1 MGLISATGT
10 KCNNTLWRTGTALHR
25 AYGPWPLC
33 ASKPTL
39 LITRVSLPTAATPMA
54 TEAAATTTPRRRR
67 GKGGKGPNSDLS
79 RTLTD
84 CTRRGDAAAAMA
96 VFDAAVSGPDAAPD
110 LRLAAHQ
117 YNQLLHLLA
126 SADRASF
133 PTHPAAA
140 ARRVFAH
147 MLEAGSPPSE
157 ATITSLARVVASD
170 PDGADE
176 AFDLVATMRD
186 KYGQAP
192 RLRSYSPVLAA
203 FRRTGD
209 ASKAYAVED
218 HMAAS
223 AVSPE
228 EPELAALLEVSAK
241 AGDAG
246 KVYEYMHKLRR
257 AVGCVSEETTEVLEG
272 WFRSE
277 KAAMAGKA
285 EWDAQQV
292 KDAIVANGAGC
303 HQLGWLRNGPWMVQR
318 VTVAADG
325 ECGGCRCRLASVDID
340 MEETNTFADS
350 VSGLA
355 LERETKANFSQF
367 QEWLEAHKEYEAIV
381 DGANIAL
388 YQQNFAEGGFSLG
401 QLDAVVTELRDRY
414 NGKWPLVI
422 LHNKRIAKLMENPS
436 NRHLIETWRANGA
449 LYTSPSGSNDDWYWL
464 YAAIGLNCL
473 LVTNDEMRDHIFELL
488 GSSSFFYK
496 WKQRHRV
503 KYTFNKGKA
512 VLMMPPPYS
521 SEIQES
527 ETGSWHVPIEEKS
540 GDERA
545 RTWLCIDRSGLTKRP
560 HESPTANGVAQG
572 LTPSE
577 ASNGAGQP
585 EDQAAPVTGKRKD
598 RD

>member
-1 MGLISATGT
+1 M
-10 KCNNTLWRTGTALHR
+10 
-25 AYGPWPLC
+25 AYGPSWATSFREGYMGQPSSPVSGTR
-33 ASKPTL
+33 SKPSPP
-39 LITRVSLPTAATPMA
+39 IRVSLRLATPPMA
-54 TEAAATTTPRRRR
+54 TAADGGTRRRR
-67 GKGGKGPNSDLS
+67 GRGGKGPNSDLS

-96 VFDAAVSGPDAAPD
+96 AFDAAASGPDD

-126 SADRASF
+126 TSPF
-133 PTHPAAA
+133 PGHPAAA

-147 MLEAGSPPSE
+147 MLGAGAAPSE
-157 ATITSLARVVASD
+157 ATITSLARVVAAE
-170 PDGADE
+170 GADE
-176 AFDLVATMRD
+176 AFALVSTMRD
-186 KYGQAP
+186 KYGLAP

-203 FRRTGD
+203 FRRAGD
-209 ASKAYAVED
+209 AAKAYAVEA

-228 EPELAALLEVSAK
+228 EPEVAALLEVSAK
-241 AGDAG
+241 AGDAD

-257 AVGCVSEETTEVLEG
+257 AVGCVTEETAEVLEG

-277 KAAMAGKA
+277 EAAAAGKA
-285 EWDAQQV
+285 EWDACRV
-292 KDAIVANGAGC
+292 KEAIVAKGGGC
-303 HQLGWLRNGPWMVQR
+303 HQLGWLRTGPWTVQWVR
-318 VTVAADG
+318 VAADG
-325 ECGGCRCRLASVDID
+325 ECGGCGCRLASVDID
-340 MEETNTFADS
+340 MEDTHKFADS
-350 VSGLA
+350 ISGLA

-367 QEWLEAHKEYEAIV
+367 QEWLEEHKEYEAIV
-381 DGANIAL
+381 DGANVAL
-388 YQQNFAEGGFSLG
+388 YQQNFSEGGFSLV

-414 NGKWPLVI
+414 NGKWPLVV
-422 LHNKRIAKLMENPS
+422 LHNKRIAKLMETPS

-512 VLMMPPPYS
+512 VLVLPPPYS

-545 RTWLCIDRSGLTKRP
+545 RTWLCIGRTDLTKLPREP
-560 HESPTANGVAQG
+560 LVANGVAQD
-572 LTPSE
+572 LSPSE
-577 ASNGAGQP
+577 ASNGAGQRQS
-585 EDQAAPVTGKRKD
+585 EEQAAPVTGKRKD